1 MAGRYANSSFN
12 WPRMNWAAADLR
24 KEWERFYQHCEF
36 TFGGPLSK
44 CTEKE
49 KICNLMSFVG
59 DKGREIYLTFQWG
72 TVQVGSGESA
82 QNVNE
87 KDILQRVVGKFKVHL
102 GAKKNPIMAA
112 VKFDRRRQL
121 QGETFDSFVTDLKLL
136 ARDLDMTESNKLI
149 RNAIACKSLDERVR
163 QRCLE
168 KSKNLTLEMAID
180 IGRMFEATKDGM
192 QEMSGEDPKVE
203 VNKLAWKNDS
213 SKKNGL
219 SKKNGSF
226 KKKSEQVQKCDRC
239 GYNAHKPQEKCPAR
253 NYSCNKCKKIGHF
266 AQVCRS
272 KQKSVNLMNEVDYP
286 GEDFSSDEEGPNS
299 VVQLLHVA
307 SLEMN
312 GIRDKQKTCENDK
325 WWEVVEVGNSTLH
338 CQLDTGAYA
347 SVINST
353 QLKQVAPSA
362 QIKQTKKTLVSYS
375 QHRITPK
382 GYVTLPVRF
391 KGRELNVNF
400 YVIDSKQKP
409 ILSGKVCQALNL
421 IQRVHKLQAHVD
433 PNLKELLEQYPDLES
448 ASGAMPGTY
457 SIKNDPKATPVVH
470 GPRRQPAA
478 LLPKI
483 IAKLKEMEKE
493 GHLAKVSQPTD
504 RVNSMVVS
512 TRGEKISICLDP
524 GDLNKAVKREH
535 YPIPTVEEI
544 AAKIPDAK
552 IFTVLDAKSG
562 YLGLMTTMNTPIGRY
577 RWLKL
582 PFGIKSAP
590 ELYQRAMN
598 EMLEDIDHAYAIM
611 DDILIAGRDIA
622 HHDSVLEAVPHRAR
636 TYNLKLNFEKVRV
649 RKGQV

>member
-1 MAGRYANSSFN
+1 
-12 WPRMNWAAADLR
+12 
-24 KEWERFYQHCEF
+24 
-36 TFGGPLSK
+36 
-44 CTEKE
+44 
-49 KICNLMSFVG
+49 MSFVG

-87 KDILQRVVGKFKVHL
+87 KDILQRVVGKFKAHL
-102 GAKKNPIMAA
+102 EAKKNPIMAA

-136 ARDLDMTESNKLI
+136 ARGLDMTESNKLI

-203 VNKLAWKNDS
+203 VHKLAWKKDSSKKNDS
-213 SKKNGL
+213 SKRNDL

-226 KKKSEQVQKCDRC
+226 KKKNEQVQKCDRC
-239 GYNAHKPQEKCPAR
+239 VYNAHKPQEKCPAR
-253 NYSCNKCKKIGHF
+253 NESCNKCKKIGHF

-299 VVQLLHVA
+299 EVQLLHVA

-312 GIRDKQKTCENDK
+312 GIRDKQKTCENDE

-347 SVINST
+347 SVINRT

-391 KGRELNVNF
+391 KDRELNVNF

-433 PNLKELLEQYPDLES
+433 PNLKELLEQYPDLQS

-457 SIKNDPKATPVVH
+457 SIKIDPKATPVVH

-504 RVNSMVVS
+504 WVNSMVVS
-512 TRGEKISICLDP
+512 TRGVGNVLLSSCVTIGR
-524 GDLNKAVKREH
+524 GDL
-535 YPIPTVEEI
+535 
-544 AAKIPDAK
+544 D
-552 IFTVLDAKSG
+552 
-562 YLGLMTTMNTPIGRY
+562 
-577 RWLKL
+577 
-582 PFGIKSAP
+582 
-590 ELYQRAMN
+590 Q
-598 EMLEDIDHAYAIM
+598 
-611 DDILIAGRDIA
+611 
-622 HHDSVLEAVPHRAR
+622 
-636 TYNLKLNFEKVRV
+636 
-649 RKGQV
+649 